1 MLLRAFSFLVLFH
14 LIATALGQDGM
25 RFISNEGQWPEQV
38 THRAEL
44 RGALIWVEKDGLVID
59 RYDVDQV
66 AQAHANIHFDI
77 NRQNG
82 VKWLHHAVKLRF
94 LSATEE
100 ASVKADLPVTG
111 RYHYFLGNDPAYW
124 ARDAKPFLRIT
135 ISNVAPGC
143 DAVIREGRSG
153 LKYDLVLAPG
163 ADAKDIRFTY
173 EGADKLQIRNGAL
186 LVHTSLGRLVERI
199 PLAYQEVNG
208 ERRSVSCS
216 YTIKDGVV
224 GVRPG
229 AYDPALPL
237 IIDPTLS
244 FATFSG
250 SVSNNFGYTATFD
263 NAGYLYAGSTAF
275 GNQYP
280 TTLGAYATSWAGGT
294 TDIAITKYDTTGSFL
309 VWSTYLGGNA
319 AEMPHSLIVDGN
331 DQLHVLGTTG
341 SANFPSTAGAYDNSF
356 AGGTAF
362 TPAGLGL
369 SYPNGSDMIIAKL
382 SANGSQLL
390 GSTYLGGSSNDGLN
404 SAPGLKFNYADEV
417 RGEVLLDN
425 AGRVWIT
432 SCTESNNMPVTP
444 GAAQSSYGGGS
455 HDGYVACFNT
465 SLTQLEYASFI
476 GGSGADA
483 VYAGDLDAQGRLYV
497 CGGTNSSNLPASTNA
512 VNTSFNGGSV
522 DAFVARFSA
531 TGSSIERLSYW
542 GSSAYDQAYF
552 VELDEP
558 GSVYLFGQTSAP
570 SGQLIQNAP
579 YNIPNGGQFIT
590 KFAPE
595 LDAIQLSSRV
605 GAGDGTPDISP
616 TAFLVDVCDKIY
628 TSGWGSSAGGLG
640 GQLTT
645 TGLPVTPDAIQGTT
659 TGHDLYLAVFDIDMT
674 SLSYA
679 TYYGGPVSPEHVDG
693 GTSRF
698 DRRGRV
704 YQSVCAGC
712 QGNSDFPTTPGAWSA
727 TNNSGGCN
735 NGVLKID
742 FDSPLVIA
750 NFNAPDTACAGS
762 TIPFT
767 NLSGGGGTYLWDFG
781 DGNGSTSISPTHTYA
796 APGTYTVTLTA
807 TNAETCNGTDAV
819 TRTISVA
826 TARPVLAAMSDTT
839 LCGPLNGFEL
849 VANSEGT
856 ATTFLW
862 SSDAGFTDMLNASPS
877 DSIAFVSPP
886 ASGTYFV
893 RAGDVPACREV
904 DSVTVIVSLADVSLQ
919 GDSLVCS
926 NDPAVLRVIGADEG
940 SVILWQPESAI
951 VNGQGTSTATVAPNE
966 TTGYGVT
973 VTTPTG
979 CSWTGAITVSV
990 SPIDG
995 NSVGASATPSAVL
1008 PGTVVQ
1014 LGATPSDGV
1023 TYSWQPA
1030 DLVSDP
1036 TLPNPTSTVNATTTF
1051 TVTVSDGVCTKN
1063 ASVTVTVFE
1072 LVCKDPNIFVP
1083 NSFSP
1088 NGDGV
1093 NDFLVVRGQHITD
1106 LEFMVFDRWGE
1117 KVFETKDQNVGWDGT
1132 FRGEAV
1138 GPAVFVYHL
1147 TAFCLDGQRYFTKG
1161 NVTVIR

>member
-1 MLLRAFSFLVLFH
+1 MSSRVFACVLLLPF
-14 LIATALGQDGM
+14 ITAVIGQQGL

-38 THRAEL
+38 THRAEMP
-44 RGALIWVEKDGLVID
+44 GAFIWVEKDGLVID
-59 RYDVDQV
+59 RYDAEQV
-66 AQAHANIHFDI
+66 ARAHAKIHFDPLRE
-77 NRQNG
+77 NDGRL
-82 VKWLHHAVKLRF
+82 LHHAVKLRF
-94 LSATEE
+94 LNATTE
-100 ASVKADLPVTG
+100 ASVQADLPVGG
-111 RYHYFLGNDPAYW
+111 RYHYFLGNDPSRW
-124 ARDAKPFLRIT
+124 GVDAKPYLRIT
-135 ISNVAPGC
+135 LTQVAPGC

-163 ADAKDIRFTY
+163 ANPNAIRFTY
-173 EGADKLQIRNGAL
+173 EGADKLQLRNGAL
-186 LVHTSLGRLVERI
+186 IVHTSLGRLVERI
-199 PLAYQEVNG
+199 PLAYQEVG
-208 ERRSVSCS
+208 TERRPVPCS
-216 YTIKDGVV
+216 YTLKDGVV

-229 AYDPALPL
+229 PYDPRLPL

-263 NAGYLYAGSTAF
+263 NAGFLYAGSTAF

-280 TTLGAYATSWAGGT
+280 TTLGAYSTTWAGGT

-309 VWSTYLGGNA
+309 VWSTYLGGSA

-341 SANFPSTAGAYDNSF
+341 STNFPTTTGAYDNTF
-356 AGGTAF
+356 AGGTPF

-369 SYPNGSDMIIAKL
+369 SYTNGSDMIVAKL
-382 SANGSQLL
+382 GANGNQLL
-390 GSTYLGGSSNDGLN
+390 GSTYVGGSGNDGLN

-417 RGEVLLDN
+417 RGEVLLDE
-425 AGRVWIT
+425 AGRIWIT
-432 SCTESNNMPVTP
+432 SCTESPNMPVTT
-444 GAAQSSYGGGS
+444 GTAQAAFGGGS
-455 HDGYVACFNT
+455 HDGYVARFNPL
-465 SLTQLEYASFI
+465 LTQLEYASFI
-476 GGSGADA
+476 GGGGADA
-483 VYAGDLDAQGRLYV
+483 IYAGDLDDQGRLYI
-497 CGGTNSSNLPASTNA
+497 CGGTNSANLPASAGA
-512 VNTSFNGGSV
+512 VGSSFNGGTV
-522 DAFVARFSA
+522 DAFVARFS
-531 TGSSIERLSYW
+531 TDGSSIDRLSYW

-552 VELDEP
+552 VELDGP

-579 YNIPNGGQFIT
+579 YNIPTGGQFIT
-590 KFAPE
+590 KFSPE

-645 TGLPVTPDAIQGTT
+645 AGLPVTPDAIQGTT

-679 TYYGGPVSPEHVDG
+679 SFYGGPLSPEHVDG

-750 NFNAPDTACAGS
+750 NFNAPDTACAGA

-767 NLSGGGGTYLWDFG
+767 NLSGGGGTYAWSFG
-781 DGNGSTSISPTHTYA
+781 DGNSSTAVSPTHTYT

-807 TNAETCNGTDAV
+807 TNPETCNGTDAV
-819 TRTISVA
+819 TRTVVVA
-826 TARPVLAAMSDTT
+826 AERPLLEAMPDTT
-839 LCGPLNGFEL
+839 LCGPLNGFTL
-849 VANSEGT
+849 VARSMGT
-856 ATTFLW
+856 ATTYQW
-862 SSDAGFTDMLNASPS
+862 SSNAGFTDVLNASPS
-877 DSIAFVSPP
+877 DSIALVTP
-886 ASGTYFV
+886 AVGGTYHV
-893 RAGDVPACREV
+893 RAGEVPACRSV
-904 DSVTVIVSLADVSLQ
+904 DSVTVVVSLAEVALE

-926 NDPAVLRVIGADEG
+926 NDPAELRLMGADEG
-940 SVILWQPESAI
+940 SVILWEPEAAI
-951 VNGQGTSTATVAPNE
+951 VSGQGTATATVSPNE
-966 TTGYGVT
+966 TTAYGVT
-973 VTTPTG
+973 VTTPAG
-979 CSWTGAITVSV
+979 CTWAGTITVSV

-995 NSVGASATPSAVL
+995 NSVSASAVPSSVL
-1008 PGTVVQ
+1008 PGTTVQ
-1014 LGATPSDGV
+1014 LGATPAGGV
-1023 TYSWQPA
+1023 TYNWQPA
-1030 DLVSDP
+1030 DLVNDP
-1036 TLPNPTSTVNATTTF
+1036 TLPNPTAVVNATTTF
-1051 TVTVSDGVCTKN
+1051 TVTISDGVCIKD

-1072 LVCKDPNIFVP
+1072 LVCEEPNIFVP

-1088 NGDGV
+1088 NGDGA
-1093 NDFLVVRGQHITD
+1093 NDILFVRGQHITD
-1106 LEFMVFDRWGE
+1106 MEFMVFDRWGE
-1117 KVFETKDQNVGWDGT
+1117 KVFETRDQNVGWDGT

-1147 TAFCLDGQRYFTKG
+1147 TAWCLDGQRYFTKG